1 MEWFIKQNSTLP
13 ILQVEISKNGRS
25 DFNLNQNLNGINKI
39 YISLYEPET
48 QTYRVTSKEC
58 FITNEQSPTN
68 PTDII
73 YYANYQFTNRE
84 TSKIGRFEVELS
96 LIDIYNDLVLPLS
109 EKLYVNIV
117 DSFSIK
123 NNSFKNLYELIAPC
137 CNNETGLPNP
147 IEPFADALLFIEP
160 LSSLQVVSE
169 FMSGKNSKFYGF
181 SNGMPPQ
188 SNADIINYMEM
199 FALFGGN
206 FLPSVIR
213 QSIPQESGGVDDFGL
228 PIVQYN
234 FKTTRVSLNTIN
246 GPAWYTWVLPKDS
259 INDGK
264 QTKISYLST
273 TATTISE
280 NELLVQNMNNTIY
293 NYESVYTGLNF
304 TPNRYSL
311 YTTFH
316 AHNFSLNNN
325 VKYIY
330 FKGNTVE

>member
-25 DFNLNQNLNGINKI
+25 DFNFNQALNGINKV
-39 YISLYEPET
+39 YISLFDPDSK
-48 QTYRVTSKEC
+48 TYRVTSKEC
-58 FITNEQSPTN
+58 YITSEESPTN

-96 LIDIYNDLVLPLS
+96 LIDSYNDLVLPLS

-123 NNSFKNLYELIAPC
+123 NNTFKNEYELTPPC
-137 CNNETGLPNP
+137 CNNDTGLPNP
-147 IEPFADALLFIEP
+147 IQTFADALLFIEP
-160 LSSLQVVSE
+160 LSSSQIVSE
-169 FMSGKNSKFYGF
+169 FMSGKGATFYGF
-181 SNGMPPQ
+181 SNGIPPQ
-188 SNADIINYMEM
+188 SNSDIMNYMEM
-199 FALFGGN
+199 FALYGGN

-213 QSIPQESGGVDDFGL
+213 QSIPQEPGGVDEFGL

-234 FKTTRVSLNTIN
+234 FKTTRVSLGTVN
-246 GPAWYTWVLPKDS
+246 GPAWYTWAIPKDS

-264 QTKISYLST
+264 QTKISYVAKT
-273 TATTISE
+273 NATISE
-280 NELLVQNMNNTIY
+280 NELIPQYMNDTIY
-293 NYESVYTGLNF
+293 SYEGVYTGLNF
-304 TPNRYSL
+304 VANKYSL
-311 YTTFH
+311 YTTFQS
-316 AHNFSLNNN
+316 HNFSLNNN
-325 VKYIY
+325 IKYIY